1 MDQQQEILK
10 KKRVVDFFMKKNILL
25 SPEFIGKMGCDFN
38 EEEFYNHL
46 SAKIND
52 ENFVFINPDLIE
64 ALNEYKMKD
73 MNWHDIERSRV
84 LYEKEIN
91 KKTYPQLLESFRKD
105 FVDEKSLQKKEPGIS
120 NDDGNVRVL
129 FSYEEENK
137 KKDMQDFVSY
147 FNARYN
153 SIRKI
158 LSNRQEMQ
166 DVTSINK
173 LKSKK
178 DRGNVS
184 MMGLV
189 SEKSLTKN
197 GNYVLTLEDPTGTIK
212 VLINKNKPEMFSL
225 ARDIVLDEMI
235 GVCGAN
241 GDNMVFVNNML
252 LPDIPLSKEMKR
264 APDET
269 YALFLS
275 DLHVGSNKFLPD
287 KLDKFISWIR
297 GESGSESQKDTASK
311 VKYIFIIGDL
321 VDGVG
326 IYPYQDTE
334 LDIKDI
340 YEQYNECAKFLKRI
354 PERIKMIIC
363 PGNHDAMRISEPQP
377 QLYKDFAEA
386 IWKLPNAIMVSNPA
400 LINIHS
406 SDDFPGFD
414 VLMYHGYSF
423 DYFVANVDTIREQGG
438 YDHADLIMKFLLQRR
453 HLAPTHSATLY
464 IPDNK
469 KDSLVIEKVPDFFVT
484 GHIHKA
490 AAANYRNVTMICG
503 SCWQSKTTFQE
514 KVGHNPEPARVPLV
528 NLQTR
533 QVKMLRF

>member
-1 MDQQQEILK
+1 
-10 KKRVVDFFMKKNILL
+10 
-25 SPEFIGKMGCDFN
+25 
-38 EEEFYNHL
+38 
-46 SAKIND
+46 
-52 ENFVFINPDLIE
+52 
-64 ALNEYKMKD
+64 
-73 MNWHDIERSRV
+73 
-84 LYEKEIN
+84 
-91 KKTYPQLLESFRKD
+91 
-105 FVDEKSLQKKEPGIS
+105 
-120 NDDGNVRVL
+120 
-129 FSYEEENK
+129 
-137 KKDMQDFVSY
+137 
-147 FNARYN
+147 
-153 SIRKI
+153 
-158 LSNRQEMQ
+158 
-166 DVTSINK
+166 
-173 LKSKK
+173 
-178 DRGNVS
+178 
-184 MMGLV
+184 
-189 SEKSLTKN
+189 
-197 GNYVLTLEDPTGTIK
+197 
-212 VLINKNKPEMFSL
+212 
-225 ARDIVLDEMI
+225 
-235 GVCGAN
+235 
-241 GDNMVFVNNML
+241 MVFVNNML